1 MQNTQCCAP
10 FELPS
15 LYREILSLDSSRLLR
30 RQGIVLFEQ
39 MRDALYLI
47 LMPSPLTGAQFELQG
62 SDMPA

>member
-47 LMPSPLTGAQFELQG
+47 LMGILGLLGMHALKF
-62 SDMPA
+62 